1 MTAESQIKIG
11 VYGRT
16 QAGKTRFLYELLRHW
31 EKERRILGQTPS
43 CQDFLKRGDLQIES
57 YGGTKPTE
65 PTSSQEDLTVTVQN
79 PDDTAPTTFTF
90 RDLRGELLEGEI
102 DNLESLKKDGLI
114 PQQVADCDGFLFFFD
129 PTSWEAP
136 AQLTKHHDREL
147 RRAEMFVEYVL
158 STRQNRFLPIVFL
171 ATRLDE
177 WEANEDVRRKAD
189 EWLRKAHEKLSQ
201 LYDRHLAPH
210 FPVNLIERDETCLQ
224 VTALRPES
232 LDDAVCKM
240 ARLVGEGDKFRQADR
255 KRTRYVATAAAV
267 FALILVV
274 AVGLVA
280 TQQPSSSSTGQGNRT
295 PGRTDIPKQS
305 EDEILERLERINELL
320 DVHPD
325 DPAHVTADDA
335 KALNE
340 HLKWLM
346 LTATTEGVSTS
357 EATQAAILDSL
368 ESIASAIGKQSSQEG
383 TEYER
388 RLSLLSTYLGG
399 IPDAASVSDALTQ
412 SQKKYWE
419 IRRLAI
425 VQELESVMVRRD
437 QIGSAPDE
445 CLKDLIEVLK
455 TEETQVE
462 QVDVFGPS
470 LRKELLESIRT
481 TQDFCEDR
489 RSTGRYA
496 TTMRIVSARLDA
508 DAPVG
513 LDPHAITIKS
523 SGVPPQ
529 DFSLT
534 PERIDERHLRFISKR
549 SSFDLEVGLGRSLVC
564 TISSYDRS
572 KRVWNEKERVELVQG
587 GTGPLVAIGMPLLR
601 LNKPSVT
608 KVVQSNGYEV
618 KCDFSGFTPVP
629 RLLWDAAE
637 HISGGE
643 SE

>member
-1 MTAESQIKIG
+1 MTAEPQIKIG

-31 EKERRILGQTPS
+31 EKERRILSQTPS
-43 CQDFLKRGDLQIES
+43 CQDFLKRGDSQIES

-79 PDDTAPTTFTF
+79 PDDTLPTTFTF

-114 PQQVADCDGFLFFFD
+114 PQQVAQCDGFLFFFD
-129 PTSWEAP
+129 PTSWEDP
-136 AQLTKHHDREL
+136 AQLAKHHVREL

-171 ATRLDE
+171 ATRFDE
-177 WEANEDVRRKAD
+177 WESDDDVRRQAD
-189 EWLRKAHEKLSQ
+189 EWLRRAHEKLSQ

-210 FPVNLIERDETCLQ
+210 FPDNLVESNETCLR
-224 VTALRPES
+224 VTALRPET
-232 LDDAVCKM
+232 LDDAVEKT
-240 ARLVGEGDKFRQADR
+240 ARLVGEGDKFRQTDR
-255 KRTRYVATAAAV
+255 NRIRYVAAAASV
-267 FALILVV
+267 FVTLLIVAGGLLV
-274 AVGLVA
+274 LY
-280 TQQPSSSSTGQGNRT
+280 QPPMPPNGQGNGK
-295 PGRTDIPKQS
+295 PKRTDIPKQS
-305 EDEILERLERINELL
+305 EGDIIERLGRIDELL
-320 DVHPD
+320 AVHPV
-325 DPAHVTADDA
+325 DPTHVDVDDA

-357 EATQAAILDSL
+357 EATQAAVLDSI
-368 ESIASAIGKQSSQEG
+368 EDIASAIGRQSSQEG
-383 TEYER
+383 SENER
-388 RLSLLSTYLGG
+388 RLLLLSTYLGG
-399 IPDAASVSDALTQ
+399 IPDATSVSDALTQ
-412 SQKKYWE
+412 IQKKYWE
-419 IRRLAI
+419 IRRSAI
-425 VQELESVMVRRD
+425 AQELGSVMARRD
-437 QIGSAPDE
+437 QIGSAPND

-508 DAPVG
+508 DAPIG

-534 PERIDERHLRFISKR
+534 PERIDERHLRFMSKK

-564 TISSYDRS
+564 TISSYDGLE
-572 KRVWNEKERVELVQG
+572 RVWNEKERVELVQG

-618 KCDFSGFTPVP
+618 KCEFSGFTTVP

-637 HISGGE
+637 RISRGE

>member
-31 EKERRILGQTPS
+31 EKERRILNQTPS

-57 YGGTKPTE
+57 FGGTKPTE

-79 PDDTAPTTFTF
+79 PDDTAPTTFIF

-114 PQQVADCDGFLFFFD
+114 PQQVTNCDGFLFFFD

-136 AQLTKHHDREL
+136 AQLIKHHAREL
-147 RRAEMFVEYVL
+147 RRTEMFVEYVL

-171 ATRLDE
+171 ASRLDE
-177 WEANEDVRRKAD
+177 WEANEDVHRMAD

-201 LYDRHLAPH
+201 LYERHLAPH
-210 FPVNLIERDETCLQ
+210 FPANLIERDETCLQ

-280 TQQPSSSSTGQGNRT
+280 TQQPSSSSTGPGNRT
-295 PGRTDIPKQS
+295 PDRTDIPKQT
-305 EDEILERLERINELL
+305 EDEILKRLKRINELL

-335 KALNE
+335 NELNQ

-346 LTATTEGVSTS
+346 LTATTEGVAAS
-357 EATQAAILDSL
+357 EATHAKLLQSLDG
-368 ESIASAIGKQSSQEG
+368 IASAIQRQSSQQA
-383 TEYER
+383 TDNKR
-388 RLSLLSTYLGG
+388 SLSLLVTYLGG
-399 IPDAASVSDALTQ
+399 IPDATSVSGSLAQVQT
-412 SQKKYWE
+412 KFWE
-419 IRRLAI
+419 IKRLVI
-425 VQELESVMVRRD
+425 VQELGSVMERRD
-437 QIGSAPDE
+437 QIGSAPNE
-445 CLKDLIEVLK
+445 CLKDLIEILK

-470 LRKELLESIRT
+470 MRKELLESIRAAR
-481 TQDFCEDR
+481 DFCEDR
-489 RSTGRYA
+489 RSSGRYPA
-496 TTMRIVSARLDA
+496 TMRIVSARLSA
-508 DAPVG
+508 DMPIALEYHNIGISSTAIAP
-513 LDPHAITIKS
+513 KY
-523 SGVPPQ
+523 
-529 DFSLT
+529 FSLT
-534 PERIDERHLRFISKR
+534 PERVDEKTLQFTSK
-549 SSFDLEVGLGRSLVC
+549 SESFNLDVGLGRSLVC
-564 TISSYDRS
+564 TISSYKQS
-572 KRVWNEKERVELVQG
+572 ENTWIEKERVDLVQG
-587 GTGPLVAIGMPLLR
+587 GTGPLTAIGMPLLR
-601 LNKPSVT
+601 PNKPSVT
-608 KVVQSNGYEV
+608 RVVQPSGYEV
-618 KCDFSGFTPVP
+618 KLEFMGFPAVP

-637 HISGGE
+637 STSTGDGK
-643 SE
+643 